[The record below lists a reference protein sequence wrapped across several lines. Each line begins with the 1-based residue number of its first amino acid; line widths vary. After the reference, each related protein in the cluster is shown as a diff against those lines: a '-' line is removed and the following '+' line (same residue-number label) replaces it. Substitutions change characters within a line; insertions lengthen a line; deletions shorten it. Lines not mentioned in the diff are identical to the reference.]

1 MFRRYLRL
9 IRALSID
16 GLSRTGVILATFA
29 TIIFVLFLLGHFTG
43 IIASAFVGLLAF
55 MVLPALL
62 GLGLLLIPAG
72 WIRNRTRSGKTLREL
87 AEERFG
93 QDEFREGFLGAPII
107 RTLIVI
113 GGVFL
118 LIFSLAGI
126 AGLDFMDQPHFCG
139 TACHTVMNPEWVV
152 YRQSPHSRVA
162 CVQCHVGEGVNA
174 HLEAKLNGLRQ
185 VWLASLNIYRRPIP
199 TPVHTLRPARET
211 CEKCHWPEKFYG
223 SRLKTIVHYGEDK
236 ASTPLFT
243 TLSLKVNSNPGDGG
257 IHWHVGAGVL
267 IRYASLDDERK
278 EMIWVE
284 VTRPDGTSSRYTNH
298 RLDERPRAEDVRVM
312 DCVDCHN
319 RATHIYET
327 PTGAVEA
334 GIRLGAIDREIPFI
348 RKAALSAIAPDYPS
362 AEAAR
367 RGIKSGIISF
377 YRSRDPA
384 VLAGH
389 AAGIDRAITTLVEA
403 WTRNVHPYM
412 NLTWGSYPSLLGH
425 RESRGCFRCHNRH
438 MVDSSGKWIT
448 DDCTVCHSIL
458 AMDSPG
464 AFKNLEEP
472 GEKDPLRLQK
482 KYLKEEFLHS
492 FLK

>member
-1 MFRRYLRL
+1 MFRRYLNF

-16 GLSRTGVILATFA
+16 GLSRFGVVLATFSA
-29 TIIFVLFLLGHFTG
+29 IIFLLFLFGHLTG
-43 IIASAFVGLLAF
+43 IITSALVGLLAF

-62 GLGLLLIPAG
+62 GFGFLLIPSG
-72 WIRNRTRSGKTLREL
+72 WIRIRARTGKTLRIL

-93 QDEFREGFLGAPII
+93 QDDFREDFLGAPMI
-107 RTLIVI
+107 RLLVVT
-113 GGVFL
+113 GGFFL
-118 LIFSLAGI
+118 LILGLAGI
-126 AGLDFMDQPHFCG
+126 TGLHFMDQPHFCG
-139 TACHTVMNPEWVV
+139 TACHKVMNPEWVV

-162 CVQCHVGEGVNA
+162 CVQCHVGEGVKA
-174 HLEAKLNGLRQ
+174 HFDAKLNGLRQ

-223 SRLKTIVHYGEDK
+223 HRLKTIVHYGEDK
-236 ASTPLFT
+236 ASTPRFT
-243 TLSLKVNSNPGDGG
+243 TLSLKINSDMTEGG
-257 IHWHVGAGVL
+257 IHWHVGKGVVV
-267 IRYASLDDERK
+267 RYASLDDERE

-284 VTRPDGTSSRYTNH
+284 VTRPDGTTSRYINR
-298 RLDERPRAEDVRVM
+298 RLDEEPRAEDVRTM

-327 PTGAVEA
+327 RTGAVEA
-334 GIRLGAIDREIPFI
+334 RMRIGTIDRKIPYI
-348 RKAALSAIAPDYPS
+348 RKAALAAIAPDYPS

-367 RGIKSGIISF
+367 RGIEHGIASF
-377 YRSRDPA
+377 YRSHDPA

-389 AAGIDRAITTLVEA
+389 AAGIDQAVTALNEA

-412 NLTWGSYPSLLGH
+412 NLEWGSYPSLLGH
-425 RESRGCFRCHNRH
+425 RESTGCFRCHNRD
-438 MVDSSGKWIT
+438 MVDPSGQWIT

-458 AMDSPG
+458 AMDAPG
-464 AFKNLEEP
+464 AFKNLEKP
-472 GEKDPLRLQK
+472 GDKDPLRVQK
-482 KYLKEEFLHS
+482 EYLKEEFLHS